1 MSEGGGT
8 QAFRVNVNTKAGV
21 TALDTLTQAA
31 IVARGA
37 IKALNAAG
45 GQGAMLAAAAAAR
58 ANAEAQKA
66 SAMAAK
72 AVAEQARA
80 AAPMLKAQAAAD
92 LAAARASKVATD
104 EKNAAAKTAAQL
116 TTEGIKQQK
125 MAADAS
131 RAQIAADRAAED
143 ALNRKAAATK
153 SASASLM
160 EGVGTVKGYAS
171 QVLDLA
177 QKAGD
182 AAKQLYDFAAE
193 GQKLKGLDTAFKTLG
208 GNAEEMEKLRKATG
222 GVVDD
227 ATLQRVYNL
236 GSLFELPKQHIPDL
250 IRLAKG
256 ASVALGTTVAKSL
269 EDTFT
274 AASRQSKMISDNMGI
289 VIGDLAPKYAEFAK
303 KAGKSVDDLTDKEK
317 QLVFIQTMIAKG
329 GRQVD
334 LAAAASANSFASAE
348 AQVTNFTNSL
358 KVGLAETFVS
368 SGAFDAMGRA
378 LEMVKGMFAENGD
391 KIASVVMP
399 AFNAV
404 VQILPHVGG
413 LFATLLPVLQPLTT
427 ALGTVSSV
435 LQLVTPL
442 LGVALGAFSGL
453 ANIILQLVN
462 VALMALLQAL
472 REVASVFSDDMAN
485 AIQKSIDTLDRS
497 LPATEAQTEA
507 LKKEGEVAEK
517 TAAKWGFL
525 DEMRRRALVDNVA
538 KTDKRGGFTGEEF
551 AAQLGIGPEQLAK
564 INADME
570 TFDKQYTAHLAYLAS
585 NLKQSE
591 IAALTIQQQREII
604 AASTKTEA
612 ELKILADKSL
622 GQAALLMEERLGLET
637 AKHDGIKKILQKN
650 MDDELAAESAGRA
663 KTMGE
668 ASKSL
673 SDMEKMYQDSVSFRV
688 SEITKGAKNEKEE
701 RQKLE
706 AYYKTHMKN
715 VRKVYGEGAEAMYH
729 DAMTYQNSTLATLMM
744 SGAKNEQEALAKLET
759 YYEDHLAKIQLL
771 YADNAEVMAKQEA
784 VLATVVND
792 AAQKLEEDASKKKK
806 TGRGPDYEAAIAEA
820 RAALMEEGERNIYD
834 IKKKY
839 EEMAEKLPKK
849 EKDLR
854 VALEKQAMAE
864 VIDLQAER
872 RKREVEAIVSA
883 GEVARNE
890 AAALSDFLASEGQ
903 KRYQQALRSIQD
915 EAQAR
920 RAAANGDQ
928 GSLAA
933 ISAKERLEV
942 ARVQAATLKETFEG
956 AFSDKFSRYR
966 ESQTKDLDKSRKSAQ
981 QWAST
986 FQSAGNTVVDAMFN
1000 VAGGSMDMREA
1011 VFKTMGSLF
1020 GQLSTAYLAWANT
1033 EIAMFSGNPW
1043 LGAVA
1048 AVALGAVASAISS
1061 FGTRGKG
1068 GSGASSGSASREVRN
1083 RESDERRGGPNIT
1096 INAMGFTTADDVARA
1111 VAKGELRG
1119 NELTGRSADRRAA

>member
-1 MSEGGGT
+1 MGEGGGQQT
-8 QAFRVNVNTKAGV
+8 FKIKVGTGASVQ
-21 TALDTLTQAA
+21 ALDTLTQAA

-45 GQGAMLAAAAAAR
+45 GQQAMLAAAAAAR

-92 LAAARASKVATD
+92 LAAARASKVASD

-143 ALNRKAAATK
+143 ALTRKAAATK
-153 SASASLM
+153 SASASLA

-193 GQKLKGLDTAFKTLG
+193 GQKLKGLDTAFRTLG

-256 ASVALGTTVAKSL
+256 ASVALGQTVAKSL

-274 AASRQSKMISDNMGI
+274 AASRGSKMIADNMGI
-289 VIGDLAPKYAEFAK
+289 VIGDLTPKYAEFAK

-317 QLVFIQTMIAKG
+317 QLVFIQQMIAKG
-329 GRQVD
+329 GRQVE
-334 LAAAASANSFASAE
+334 LATAASANEFASAE
-348 AQVTNFTNSL
+348 AQVTNFVNSL
-358 KVGLAETFVS
+358 KMGLAETFVA

-378 LEMVKGMFAENGD
+378 LDTVKQMFAENGD
-391 KIASVVMP
+391 QISSIVMP

-404 VQILPHVGG
+404 VQILPVVGG
-413 LFATLLPVLQPLTT
+413 LFATLLPVLQPLTQ
-427 ALGTVSSV
+427 ALSTVSV
-435 LQLVTPL
+435 AMQLITPL
-442 LGVALGAFSGL
+442 LGVAIGAFSGL

-462 VALMALLQAL
+462 VALMALLQAM
-472 REVASVFSDDMAN
+472 REVASVFSDDMA
-485 AIQKSIDTLDRS
+485 ASIQKSIDTLDRA
-497 LPATEAQTEA
+497 LPATEAQTAA
-507 LKKEGEVAEK
+507 LKAEGEAAEK

-525 DEMRRRALVDNVA
+525 DEMRRRALVDNIA
-538 KTDKRGGFTGEEF
+538 KTDKRGGFTNEEF
-551 AAQLGIGPEQLAK
+551 AAQVGVGPEQLAK
-564 INADME
+564 INSDME
-570 TFDKQYTAHLAYLAS
+570 AFDKQYTAHLAYLAS
-585 NLKQSE
+585 SLKQSD
-591 IAALTIQQQREII
+591 IAALTIEQQRKII
-604 AASTKTEA
+604 AESTVSAEKMKQLEA
-612 ELKILADKSL
+612 QSL
-622 GQAALLMEERLGLET
+622 GQAALALEERMGIE
-637 AKHDGIKKILQKN
+637 AEKHEGVKKILKKHQDDTAQAQREAADKERTATSKALQN
-650 MDDELAAESAGRA
+650 MNA
-663 KTMGE
+663 
-668 ASKSL
+668 
-673 SDMEKMYQDSVSFRV
+673 MYQNSVAFQVDTLSTLMMQG
-688 SEITKGAKNEKEE
+688 SKNEKEALD
-701 RQKLE
+701 KLD
-706 AYYKTHMKN
+706 AYYDEHITKIQQL
-715 VRKVYGEGAEAMYH
+715 YGDNAAVMAEQEGMLAAMVNN
-729 DAMTYQNSTLATLMM
+729 AA
-744 SGAKNEQEALAKLET
+744 EALAKA
-759 YYEDHLAKIQLL
+759 AKDK
-771 YADNAEVMAKQEA
+771 ADKG
-784 VLATVVND
+784 
-792 AAQKLEEDASKKKK
+792 KG
-806 TGRGPDYEAAIAEA
+806 GRGPDYERAIEEA
-820 RAALMEEGERNIYD
+820 KAALMEEGERNIYE

-839 EEMAEKLPKK
+839 SEMAEKLPKK

-854 VALEKQAMAE
+854 VALERQAMAE
-864 VIDLQAER
+864 VINLEAER
-872 RKREVEAIVSA
+872 RKREDEARLA
-883 GEVARNE
+883 GMEAQKNE
-890 AAALSDFLASEGQ
+890 ARALSDYLATENQ
-903 KRYQQALRSIQD
+903 RRLQQTIRAIED

-920 RAAANGDQ
+920 RNANAFNPAALAMIAAQEQQALRKIKNDQAAEASKKGMDAAKAAAE
-928 GSLAA
+928 A
-933 ISAKERLEV
+933 
-942 ARVQAATLKETFEG
+942 
-956 AFSDKFSRYR
+956 
-966 ESQTKDLDKSRKSAQ
+966 QTKEMERSRKNAQ

-986 FQSAGNTVVDAMFN
+986 FQTAGNTVVDAMFS
-1000 VAGGSMDMREA
+1000 VAGGSVDMREA
-1011 VFKTMGSLF
+1011 MFKTMGSLF

-1083 RESDERRGGPNIT
+1083 RESDEKRGGANIT

-1111 VAKGELRG
+1111 VARGELRG